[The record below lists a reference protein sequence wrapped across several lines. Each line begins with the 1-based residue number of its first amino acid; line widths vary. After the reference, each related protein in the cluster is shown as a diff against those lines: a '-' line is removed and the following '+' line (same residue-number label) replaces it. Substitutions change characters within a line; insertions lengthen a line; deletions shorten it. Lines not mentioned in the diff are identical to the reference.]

1 MDFKIEKG
9 VPVPPL
15 RVERISKYP
24 FKEMEIGDSFEVNE
38 KIEFSRVRNSL
49 STYSAR
55 SGRKFVTRKTENG
68 GRIWRVE

>member
-1 MDFKIEKG
+1 MAFKIEKG

-15 RVERISKYP
+15 CVERISKYP

-38 KIEFSRVRNSL
+38 KIEFSRARNSA
-49 STYSAR
+49 SVYNAK